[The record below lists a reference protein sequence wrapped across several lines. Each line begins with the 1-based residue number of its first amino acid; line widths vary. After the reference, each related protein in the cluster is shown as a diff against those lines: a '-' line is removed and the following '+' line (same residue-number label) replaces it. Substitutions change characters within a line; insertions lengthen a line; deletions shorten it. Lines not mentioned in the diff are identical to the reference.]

1 MIHVDNEYNTQV
13 NTYITF
19 IDRVKNCYKEGY
31 ITKNEYISLLNW
43 LLYYNVYEF
52 CYRGNL
58 QEFKNEF
65 ANYLLG
71 NTPYDNNKMSLI
83 EFIKHANVSS
93 SKTEYKSTLK
103 IIHKIINNLISVYII
118 NNSKLRN
125 ITPVEIVNQV
135 RYKVLEPIIHG
146 IYDVAYYEDGNG
158 NTQQPIEYYKILN
171 SKTAINKI
179 DSDFDITY
187 KILSLQEYKDY
198 EENFNQF
205 KQYYHGLRRKSS
217 NDPDYNHQDPNK
229 IQYQPFESVKNKMK
243 IKTEEN
249 KIENTNENTNENK
262 ICSPINKNINQNSGN
277 SNPMPE
283 NIYSKILPYLVHT
296 KLDHKPNNNN

>member
-1 MIHVDNEYNTQV
+1 MFYLSYENYLNLPKCYAKEHKYKLFGYLTLIERIKQCYEEN
-13 NTYITF
+13 YIN
-19 IDRVKNCYKEGY
+19 KKSY
-31 ITKNEYISLLNW
+31 ILL
-43 LLYYNVYEF
+43 LQYLIYYNSYEILKCEIEYDSIEEDDSKEEDDSNSF
-52 CYRGNL
+52 RKIFKFRRSKHVNIGVINRIIYYLIQPLLPKSRKI
-58 QEFKNEF
+58 QEIT
-65 ANYLLG
+65 ADIML
-71 NTPYDNNKMSLI
+71 NN
-83 EFIKHANVSS
+83 IKSQILDAMV
-93 SKTEYKSTLK
+93 
-103 IIHKIINNLISVYII
+103 
-118 NNSKLRN
+118 
-125 ITPVEIVNQV
+125 Q
-135 RYKVLEPIIHG
+135 G
-146 IYDVAYYEDGNG
+146 IYDNSPGYMRDCLDEADK
-158 NTQQPIEYYKILN
+158 KIIRNLF
-171 SKTAINKI
+171 
-179 DSDFDITY
+179 DSEFYITERI
-187 KILSLQEYKDY
+187 KLLPEYKDY

-205 KQYYHGLRRKSS
+205 KQYYRLLRRKSS